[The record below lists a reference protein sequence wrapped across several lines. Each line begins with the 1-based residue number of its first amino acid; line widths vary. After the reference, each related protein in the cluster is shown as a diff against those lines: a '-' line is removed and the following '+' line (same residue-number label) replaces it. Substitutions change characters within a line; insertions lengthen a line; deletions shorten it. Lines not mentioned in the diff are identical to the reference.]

1 MVCQKLVN
9 LMTVKKV
16 IEKAANNLR
25 QETELRM
32 QKLRIGI
39 RVQVAKEAFKRQ
51 LQRHGGVDKAVHM
64 TL

>member
-1 MVCQKLVN
+1 
-9 LMTVKKV
+9 MTVKKV

-39 RVQVAKEAFKRQ
+39 RVQVAKGAFKRQ